1 MPSLTQY
8 ENTYKQIDGTKIR
21 EDRETAIKS
30 SLHELLVDYQTNM
43 NNRFSKV
50 SDKITE

>member
-8 ENTYKQIDGTKIR
+8 ENTYKPIDETKIR
-21 EDRETAIKS
+21 EDRKTAIKG
-30 SLHELLVDYQTNM
+30 SLHELLVDYQMDM